1 MVINIPKVQM
11 LQMQYKLALKIR
23 CDLLFVRDYTL
34 VQRKTLS
41 HFLLLTGQ
49 ALLL

>member
-11 LQMQYKLALKIR
+11 LQLQYKLALKIH
-23 CDLLFVRDYTL
+23 CDLLFLRDCIS
-34 VQRKTLS
+34 VQRKTHQ
-41 HFLLLTGQ
+41 HFLLLTGY

>member
-1 MVINIPKVQM
+1 MVINIPEVQM
-11 LQMQYKLALKIR
+11 LQLQYKLALKIHR
-23 CDLLFVRDYTL
+23 DLLFVRDCIL
-34 VQRKTLS
+34 AQRKTLQ